1 MRKWYI
7 CYLRSVLR
15 IKLRNNRLIVS
26 CRFNSSR
33 ILELLFK
40 YLFIFVRIIYDSSVQ
55 IHFLGKLIKWWC
67 LIRSLNSDYFD
78 LDRFCIIFR
87 VRQVF
92 FRIFFFFLNI
102 SYKWT
107 KSILFMYLYD
117 ISSTYFFF
125 IFVSTYR
132 VIFLEF

>member
-15 IKLRNNRLIVS
+15 IKLRELRNNRLIVS

-92 FRIFFFFLNI
+92 FRIFFFINI

-107 KSILFMYLYD
+107 KSILYICTSTIFPQHIFFLY
-117 ISSTYFFF
+117 S
-125 IFVSTYR
+125 
-132 VIFLEF
+132 FLHIE